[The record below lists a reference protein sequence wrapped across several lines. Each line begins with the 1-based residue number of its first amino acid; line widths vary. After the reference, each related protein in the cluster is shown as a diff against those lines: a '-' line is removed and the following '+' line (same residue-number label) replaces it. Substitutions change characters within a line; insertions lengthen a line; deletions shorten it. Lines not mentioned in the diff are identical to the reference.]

1 MNTWEFLLQREG
13 EKTWSSVTAISRLK
27 AGKYRLMVRTPKLN
41 QAVDISITYRP
52 ESDLTTPKRKKYYRQ
67 TNDRG
72 FLAILPFT
80 PLRSGVW
87 EISCRPDLISEL
99 CGENWQKK
107 ITLEVFSKEK
117 SQSQQQLELATEIA
131 SFKEKRYSILEQNLA
146 DLIVNRDEN
155 ESISVELDSFI
166 FDQSKHRISVQEIIQ
181 NIEDNNFEL
190 SPQKEISPVESLPI
204 HKIIQNIEN
213 KDFGV
218 SPEKEVSSDELLPIN
233 QIEESKA
240 EDLCVDEILVK
251 CEETSLISS
260 QLRLTNYAIELTYLE
275 YDSSITFDI
284 EVFEPDR
291 QSPKFLDLPDPKKM
305 RKFLSKKYA
314 IKQQVLP
321 PKLYPNY
328 TSSRK
333 NKSIKF
339 SKLHPYP
346 LSA

>member
-41 QAVDISITYRP
+41 QAVDISITYCP
-52 ESDLTTPKRKKYYRQ
+52 ESDLTATKRKKYYRQ

-80 PLRSGVW
+80 PLKSGVW
-87 EISCRPDLISEL
+87 EISCRPDLMSEL

-146 DLIVNRDEN
+146 DLIMNRDEN

-181 NIEDNNFEL
+181 NIEEREFYENWIYWFR
-190 SPQKEISPVESLPI
+190 
-204 HKIIQNIEN
+204 KIR
-213 KDFGV
+213 V
-218 SPEKEVSSDELLPIN
+218 
-233 QIEESKA
+233 
-240 EDLCVDEILVK
+240 
-251 CEETSLISS
+251 
-260 QLRLTNYAIELTYLE
+260 R
-275 YDSSITFDI
+275 
-284 EVFEPDR
+284 
-291 QSPKFLDLPDPKKM
+291 M
-305 RKFLSKKYA
+305 R
-314 IKQQVLP
+314 
-321 PKLYPNY
+321 
-328 TSSRK
+328 
-333 NKSIKF
+333 
-339 SKLHPYP
+339 
-346 LSA
+346 

>member
-13 EKTWSSVTAISRLK
+13 EKTWSSVTPISRLK

-87 EISCRPDLISEL
+87 EISCRPDLMGEL

-146 DLIVNRDEN
+146 DLVVNRDEN
-155 ESISVELDSFI
+155 ESLSFELDSFI

-190 SPQKEISPVESLPI
+190 SPQKGISPVESLSI
-204 HKIIQNIEN
+204 DKIIQNIEN
-213 KDFGV
+213 KDFGL

-233 QIEESKA
+233 SIEESKA

-275 YDSSITFDI
+275 HDSSIIFDI

-291 QSPKFLDLPDPKKM
+291 QSAKFLDLPDPKKM
-305 RKFLSKKYA
+305 KKFLSKKYA

-321 PKLYPNY
+321 PKLYPSY
-328 TSSRK
+328 TSCRK

-339 SKLHPYP
+339 SKLKPYP

>member
-1 MNTWEFLLQREG
+1 MNNWDFLIQREG
-13 EKTWSSVTAISRLK
+13 EKTWSSVTDISRLK
-27 AGKYRLMVRTPKLN
+27 TGKYRLMVRTPKLN
-41 QAVDISITYRP
+41 QAVDISITYYP
-52 ESDLTTPKRKKYYRQ
+52 ESDLRLTKRRKYYRQ

-80 PLRSGVW
+80 PLGTGAW
-87 EISCRPDLISEL
+87 EISCRPDLMNEL
-99 CGENWQKK
+99 CGENWHKK
-107 ITLEVFSKEK
+107 ITLEVFSNTTIE
-117 SQSQQQLELATEIA
+117 SQQQIELATEIA
-131 SFKEKRYSILEQNLA
+131 KFKEKRYSILEQNLA
-146 DLIVNRDEN
+146 ALVVNRDEN

-181 NIEDNNFEL
+181 SMEDNNFEL

-218 SPEKEVSSDELLPIN
+218 SPEKEVSSDEVLSIN
-233 QIEESKA
+233 QIEENKA
-240 EDLCVDEILVK
+240 EDVCVDEILVK
-251 CEETSLISS
+251 CEESSLVSS

-275 YDSSITFDI
+275 YDSSIIFDI

-314 IKQQVLP
+314 IKQQILP

-333 NKSIKF
+333 NKSIQF

>member
-52 ESDLTTPKRKKYYRQ
+52 ESDLTAPKSKKYYRQ

-80 PLRSGVW
+80 PLKSGVW
-87 EISCRPDLISEL
+87 EICCRPDLMSEL

-146 DLIVNRDEN
+146 DLVVNRDEN
-155 ESISVELDSFI
+155 ESLSFELDSFM

-181 NIEDNNFEL
+181 NIEDKDFEL
-190 SPQKEISPVESLPI
+190 SPEKEIM
-204 HKIIQNIEN
+204 
-213 KDFGV
+213 
-218 SPEKEVSSDELLPIN
+218 SDELLPIN
-233 QIEESKA
+233 QIEESKD
-240 EDLCVDEILVK
+240 EDICVDKILVK

-275 YDSSITFDI
+275 YDSSIIFDI

-291 QSPKFLDLPDPKKM
+291 QSLKFLDLPDPKKM

-314 IKQQVLP
+314 IKQQILP

>member
-13 EKTWSSVTAISRLK
+13 EKTWFSVTAISRLK

-41 QAVDISITYRP
+41 QSVDISITYRP

-87 EISCRPDLISEL
+87 EISCRPDLMSEL

-155 ESISVELDSFI
+155 ESISFELDSFI

-190 SPQKEISPVESLPI
+190 SPEKEISPVESLPI

-213 KDFGV
+213 KDFGLN
-218 SPEKEVSSDELLPIN
+218 PEKEVSSDELLPIN

-240 EDLCVDEILVK
+240 EDVYVDEILVK

-275 YDSSITFDI
+275 HDSSIIFDI

-305 RKFLSKKYA
+305 KKFLSKKYA
-314 IKQQVLP
+314 IKQQILP
-321 PKLYPNY
+321 PKLYPSH

-339 SKLHPYP
+339 SKLQPYP